1 MDIYK
6 HCLIMMMLLH
16 NVYKIT
22 GVKTMNI
29 LERDKIA
36 LQAKKITALYKK
48 RNEIQ
53 AELEKEKA
61 IIAEILDQEQIDK
74 LKAGGYIISYKETVY
89 RMIDRERMKKEIPD
103 IIAGYIKEKK
113 YKRLLILNN
122 PKK

>member
-1 MDIYK
+1 
-6 HCLIMMMLLH
+6 MMMLLH

>member
-1 MDIYK
+1 
-6 HCLIMMMLLH
+6 MMMLLH

-29 LERDKIA
+29 LDRNNIA

-48 RNEIQ
+48 RTELE

-61 IIAEILDQEQIDK
+61 ILTKILDRGQIDK
-74 LKAGGYIISYKETVY
+74 LKTDEYIISYKETVY

-113 YKRLLILNN
+113 YKRLLIFNN

>member
-16 NVYKIT
+16 NVYKII

-29 LERDKIA
+29 LERNNIA
-36 LQAKKITALYKK
+36 LQAKKITELYKK
-48 RNEIQ
+48 RTELE

-61 IIAEILDQEQIDK
+61 ILAKILDREQIDK
-74 LKAGGYIISYKETVY
+74 LKIDEYIISYKETVY
-89 RMIDRERMKKEIPD
+89 RMIDKERMKKEIPD

-113 YKRLLILNN
+113 YKKLLIFNN